1 MSATETLKNSSNK
14 GMKRSRRRIKAED
27 EKPSDAGETR
37 DEENVEA
44 EKTPASRKTVKKDK
58 MTPKRRKKTPKK

>member
-1 MSATETLKNSSNK
+1 M
-14 GMKRSRRRIKAED
+14 ED
-27 EKPSDAGETR
+27 EKPSDAGETK
-37 DEENVEA
+37 DEENLEA